1 MDFQIGFTD
10 KEITPWGGMALM
22 KKMLDQSRI
31 DDLITSIGFTEPG
44 SNSGYR
50 AEQIIK
56 SFWVSVWC
64 GANRFLHTEV
74 TRHDDVIRRIYGWKR
89 ICGQDTYKRFFQK
102 FTQGMN
108 QRVFTAMYQWF
119 FQGLQFDNYTLD
131 MDSSVLTRYGE
142 QEGAKRGYNVKKPG
156 RKSHHPL
163 MAFVAD
169 CRMVANLWL
178 RSGNTN
184 SASNMYSF
192 LEDTLHKLSG
202 KKIGL
207 LRADSGFYGEEIFQY
222 LEERQ
227 YPINYIIAGR
237 LYNPVQ
243 KKISQLNIWLTAGNG
258 IEIGETQYC
267 GISGKKERR
276 MVIIRQYI
284 PERPQAT
291 GKQLKL
297 FQDSEIYNN
306 YRYHCLITNL
316 TLPAQQVWNLYRQR
330 ADAENRIKELK
341 YDFGFDSFNMK
352 SFYGTEAAL
361 NMVMLAYNLMSLFR
375 QVILQEKTQPKLS
388 TLRYRLFA
396 IGGYMVKEGNNRILK
411 LSLAMKRREW
421 FLGLWDKTAQFSMPV
436 SFSP

>member
-31 DDLITSIGFTEPG
+31 DDLITSLGLPEPG
-44 SNSGYR
+44 SNRGYKPV
-50 AEQIIK
+50 QIIR
-56 SFWVSVWC
+56 SFMVSIWC

-74 TRHDDVIRRIYGWKR
+74 TRQDEVIRRIFGWKR
-89 ICGQDTYKRFFQK
+89 ICGQDTYKRFFSK

-108 QRVFTAMYQWF
+108 QGVFTLIYQWF
-119 FQGLQFDNYTLD
+119 FSNFQFDNYTLD

-163 MAFVAD
+163 LAFVAD

-184 SASNMYSF
+184 SSSNMYSF
-192 LEDTLHKLSG
+192 LEDTLHKLKG

-207 LRADSGFYGEEIFQY
+207 LRADSGFYAEEIFRY
-222 LEERQ
+222 LEEREE
-227 YPINYIIAGR
+227 PINYIIAVR

-243 KKISQLNIWLTAGNG
+243 KKISQQRIWYTLENG
-258 IEIGETQYC
+258 IAIGETEYC
-267 GISGKKERR
+267 GINGTKERR
-276 MVIIRQYI
+276 MVVVRQHVSD
-284 PERPQAT
+284 RPKAT
-291 GKQLKL
+291 GKQLRL
-297 FQDSEIYNN
+297 FQDNEIYNN
-306 YRYHCLITNL
+306 YRYHCFITNL
-316 TLPAQQVWNLYRQR
+316 TLPAQQIWSLYKQR

-341 YDFGFDSFNMK
+341 YDFGFDSFNIA

-375 QVILQEKTQPKLS
+375 QVILQEKKQANLS

-396 IGGYMVKEGNNRILK
+396 IGGYMVKEGSNHILK
-411 LSLAMKRREW
+411 LSLAMKRRAW
-421 FLGLWDKTAQFSMPV
+421 FLGLWNKTSQFSMPV